1 MCKNTGFDLC
11 RVETIMKFMN
21 HQKQLAIQVSWLVVY
36 ISYRLISVCVYADDI
51 FMTTRIVSFVVQ

>member
-1 MCKNTGFDLC
+1 
-11 RVETIMKFMN
+11 MKFMN